1 MMRGLRACLLLGA
14 CLLGAA
20 CQSGGAAQN
29 VPASAADGREL
40 TPALEA
46 FLARDIQRATQ
57 AGAGPAQLVA
67 SGSGI
72 PGDNVGGFV
81 EVAEDRCVLVFARGS
96 RGVED
101 LDVFVYADD
110 GTILASDEASE
121 KDASALFCP
130 PHPKRAYVAGRVATG
145 YGLIAVTAQ
154 EVDPENAA
162 ALAALFDAQGK
173 PEQPREIDSSWQG
186 LDDQL
191 AVHRRQIGG
200 EWQSLRRVALPVD
213 PRVSVRVS
221 ASVEANR
228 CLDIFITPSDDV
240 AYLELEV
247 LDDDGRWIGSG
258 AGRGRERT
266 MIVCSPE
273 KRQLTIQSRP
283 HAGRGLAA
291 LVLSRSSDGGARQLV
306 PDVARYDL
314 RPPGTLPEVRDAH
327 ARQLLAEGYGAGVL
341 VHKGQLAVD
350 RRLSLPISLR
360 AGCSRVDVLT
370 ASPIRTVRAWLWNA
384 QGQLLAEDS
393 QGAAATLFTCSDAG
407 RARLDLETDARTGEF
422 AVELRASAT
431 SPEAAL
437 QNPLAASR
445 LLNLMQVRRS
455 FRSLDD
461 LPKLSALPVSSARL
475 ARLDFRVPAGRC
487 LELVAALGPDTT
499 GLEIRLFRS
508 QPSEQSFDDGDLGYG
523 LDAASARVCAQNP
536 DQEWPVSAELR
547 ANVGRGVAL
556 WSSRIFSP
564 DQAGRE
570 NAASSAAR

>member
-1 MMRGLRACLLLGA
+1 MRSAPFSLLLGLA
-14 CLLGAA
+14 LALASGCRAPGAQA
-20 CQSGGAAQN
+20 TAPAASN
-29 VPASAADGREL
+29 PGREL

-46 FLARDIQRATQ
+46 FLARDIERATA
-57 AGAGPAQLVA
+57 AGAGPAELVA

-81 EVAEDRCVLVFARGS
+81 EVAEDRCVLVMARGS

-130 PHPKRAYVAGRVATG
+130 PHPRRAYVAGRVATG
-145 YGLIAVTAQ
+145 YGLIAVIAQ
-154 EVDPENAA
+154 EVDPDDAA
-162 ALAALFDAQGK
+162 QIAALFDAQGK

-200 EWQSLRRVALPVD
+200 EWQTLRRVALPVD

-228 CLDIFITPSDDV
+228 CLDVFITPSDEV

-247 LDDDGRWIGSG
+247 LDDEGRWIGSG

-266 MIVCSPE
+266 MIICSSE

-291 LVLSRSSDGGARQLV
+291 LVLSRSGEGGARRLV
-306 PDVARYDL
+306 AAAARYDL
-314 RPPGTLPEVRDAH
+314 RPAGTLSEVRDAH
-327 ARQLLAEGYGAGVL
+327 ARQMQADGHGPGAL
-341 VHKGQLAVD
+341 VHKGQLTVD
-350 RRLSLPISLR
+350 RRLSLPINLR

-370 ASPIRTVRAWLWNA
+370 ATPIRTVRAWLWNA
-384 QGQLLAEDS
+384 QGELLAEDS
-393 QGAAATLFTCSDAG
+393 QGAAATLFTCGAAG

-422 AVELRASAT
+422 AVELRNSSAA
-431 SPEAAL
+431 PEVAL

-445 LLNLMQVRRS
+445 LLDLMQVRRS

-461 LPKLSALPVSSARL
+461 LPKLNALPVSNTRL
-475 ARLDFRVPAGRC
+475 ARLDFRVPGGRC
-487 LELVAALGPDTT
+487 LELVAALGADTT
-499 GLEIRLFRS
+499 GLEIRLFRA

-523 LDAASARVCAQNP
+523 LVAASARVCAESP
-536 DQEWPVSAELR
+536 EREMLVGAELR

-556 WSSRIFSP
+556 WSSRIFAP
-564 DQAGRE
+564 DDGATESDTGHG
-570 NAASSAAR
+570 AR

>member
-1 MMRGLRACLLLGA
+1 LLLVAGLATVACGSGA
-14 CLLGAA
+14 GASRGRA
-20 CQSGGAAQN
+20 VS
-29 VPASAADGREL
+29 PAEASEL
-40 TPALEA
+40 SPALES

-57 AGAGPAQLVA
+57 AGAGPAELVA

-72 PGDNVGGFV
+72 PGDNVGGFF
-81 EVAEDRCVLVFARGS
+81 EVSEDRCVLVLARGS

-121 KDASALFCP
+121 KEASALFCP
-130 PHPKRAYVAGRVATG
+130 PHPKRAYVAGRIATG

-154 EVDPENAA
+154 EVAPEAAA
-162 ALAALFDAQGK
+162 ALATLFDAQGK

-213 PRVSVRVS
+213 PRVSVRVT

-228 CLDIFITPSDDV
+228 CLDVFLTPSDEV

-247 LDDDGRWIGSG
+247 LDDEGRWIGSG

-291 LVLSRSSDGGARQLV
+291 LVLSRSADGGARQLA
-306 PDVARYDL
+306 PNVARYDL
-314 RPPGTLPEVRDAH
+314 RPAGTLPEVRDAH
-327 ARQLLAEGYGAGVL
+327 TRQLQAEGYGPGTL
-341 VHKGQLAVD
+341 VHKGQLTVD
-350 RRLSLPISLR
+350 RRLSLPLTLR
-360 AGCSRVDVLT
+360 GGCSRVDVLT
-370 ASPIRTVRAWLWNA
+370 ATPIRTVRAWLWNS

-393 QGAAATLFTCSDAG
+393 QGAAATLFTCSQGG
-407 RARLDLETDARTGEF
+407 RVRLDLETDARTGEF
-422 AVELRASAT
+422 AVELWSSTA

-455 FRSLDD
+455 FRSLAE
-461 LPKLSALPVSSARL
+461 LPRMNALPVSNARL

-499 GLEIRLFRS
+499 GLEIRLFRV
-508 QPSEQSFDDGDLGYG
+508 QPSEQTFDDGDLGYG
-523 LDAASARVCAQNP
+523 LDAASARVCAP
-536 DQEWPVSAELR
+536 SSADQQWPVSAELR

-564 DQAGRE
+564 DDATKER
-570 NAASSAAR
+570 ATSAAD